1 MTAVDPTGLIV
12 LLAVLAALSLT
23 GLVMQRRAGRVR
35 ASGPPAPGEAPASG
49 WELAGVAPDGRRA
62 LLLQLSSPV
71 CTPCRQAAAVL
82 AGLVADDP
90 GLAHVEI
97 DVAERVDVARA
108 LGVLRT
114 PTTVVF
120 DAGGAELLRVSGV
133 PRTDELVAALPPP

>member
-1 MTAVDPTGLIV
+1 MQTGGLVVLIV
-12 LLAVLAALSLT
+12 ALALATIA
-23 GLVMQRRAGRVR
+23 GLVLRARSGRVR
-35 ASGPPAPGEAPASG
+35 ATTPGRAAGAGG

-71 CTPCRQAAAVL
+71 CTPCRQTARLLGDLAAA
-82 AGLVADDP
+82 DP

-97 DVAERVDVARA
+97 DVAERIEVARA

-120 DAGGAELLRVSGV
+120 DAGGGEILRISGV
-133 PRTDELVAALPPP
+133 PRAGELTDALPSAPA